1 MKCSNC
7 GNEIE
12 EGEKFCGNCG
22 QEVHVN
28 INKNEKGKQKI

>member
-12 EGEKFCGNCG
+12 EGEKFCSNCG
-22 QEVHVN
+22 KP
-28 INKNEKGKQKI
+28 INEMINEKK